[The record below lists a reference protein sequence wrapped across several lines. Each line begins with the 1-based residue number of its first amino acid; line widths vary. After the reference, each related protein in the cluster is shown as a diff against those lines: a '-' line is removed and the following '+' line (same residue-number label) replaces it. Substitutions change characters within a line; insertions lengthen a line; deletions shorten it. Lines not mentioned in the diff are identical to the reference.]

1 MNESERVENALIES
15 RRLHAPKGEDFWV
28 FGYGSLMWRPDFP
41 HKRIEP
47 ALLYGYHRAFC
58 IQSFHYRGT
67 REQPGLVLGLARG
80 GSCLG
85 RALLVDAADGDFVA
99 NYLHERE
106 MVTGVYIPRWFDVRI
121 GPTQGERVRAVAYI
135 GDPDHEQ
142 FCGGMSDEALADII
156 ERGVGVSG
164 KNVDYLEAT
173 VRHLDELG
181 IRENRLHRI
190 LRRVQAR
197 TDGKG

>member
-1 MNESERVENALIES
+1 MSETDLIES
-15 RRLHAPKGEDFWV
+15 RRLQAPKGEDFWV

-106 MVTGVYIPRWFDVRI
+106 MITGVYIPRWFDVRI
-121 GPTQGERVRAVAYI
+121 GADPARGERVRAVAYI

-142 FCGGMSDEALADII
+142 FCGGLSEESLAAII
-156 ERGVGVSG
+156 ARGVGISG
-164 KNVDYLEAT
+164 PNVDYLEAT

-181 IRENRLHRI
+181 IRENGLHRI
-190 LRRVQAR
+190 LRRVQAMR
-197 TDGKG
+197 DNF